1 MTDDEI
7 RSRIVD
13 EGEALIGRA
22 FPGTHVKV
30 ESLAEAL
37 DSANANFE
45 VAKRPVF
52 SAHEVM
58 KLRENP
64 NAEISPSGTHR
75 ETYRTDTLDAL
86 GMVGVDYGVVQT
98 QESMAAV
105 DILAKRGDVDI
116 VNVETIDGGARVRLT
131 ALLGVSSFN
140 SVDGEPN
147 TLCNFA
153 VFEATHDGSACTT
166 AALYTLRLECF
177 NGMTSRKLVKAHK
190 LRHTSKV
197 AERVEQATTDI
208 LTMLVGD
215 VEAERLVFES
225 LAQKRMGRVEFE
237 EFATELLG
245 GELEQEASESKKTR
259 RQNAIDELTEYFEG
273 GNQGAGATAWGAYNS
288 VTRWIEAK
296 REGIEDARKAAR
308 KFDSNI
314 QGAGQEKVARA
325 LKLLTR

>member
-98 QESMAAV
+98 QESM
-105 DILAKRGDVDI
+105 
-116 VNVETIDGGARVRLT
+116 

-245 GELEQEASESKKTR
+245 GELEEEASESKKTR